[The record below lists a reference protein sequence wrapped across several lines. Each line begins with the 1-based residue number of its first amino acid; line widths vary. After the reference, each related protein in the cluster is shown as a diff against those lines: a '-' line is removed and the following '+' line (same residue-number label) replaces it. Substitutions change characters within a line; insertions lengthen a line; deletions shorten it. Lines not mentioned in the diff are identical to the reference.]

1 MQFTEQPMRPP
12 QEARSLLPQATQGCT
27 YNDCHFCHVS
37 RGHPFMAVTPD
48 QLEREILALKPFFSD
63 NTAIYMTGSHPFVK
77 KREFAA
83 PKGEP
88 S

>member
-1 MQFTEQPMRPP
+1 
-12 QEARSLLPQATQGCT
+12 
-27 YNDCHFCHVS
+27 
-37 RGHPFMAVTPD
+37 MAVTPD